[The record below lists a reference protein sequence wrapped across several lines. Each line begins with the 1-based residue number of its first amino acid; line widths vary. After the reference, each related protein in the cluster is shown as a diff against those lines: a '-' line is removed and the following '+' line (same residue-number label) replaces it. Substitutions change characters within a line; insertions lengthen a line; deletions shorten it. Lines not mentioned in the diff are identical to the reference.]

1 MTIPH
6 QLRNTYATTET
17 ETRRAKPARKCRD
30 CGKGTESP
38 RRVRCDHCY
47 IAEKSRKGVE
57 RNKERAKELLEQEAR
72 VIGDALG
79 INFAVRRMSL
89 IRAVLAARDYRN
101 SNRPR
106 FKPVEPE

>member
-1 MTIPH
+1 MISE
-6 QLRNTYATTET
+6 QYRNTYATT

-47 IAEKSRKGVE
+47 IAEKSRKGME
-57 RNKERAKELLEQEAR
+57 RNKERAKEVLEQEAR

-89 IRAVLAARDYRN
+89 IRAVLEARKFRIGKTAKMYTKAD
-101 SNRPR
+101 
-106 FKPVEPE
+106 